1 MIKFEIQ
8 IDPADGRQLEAASQF
23 LAALAGKTDKD
34 SSKEVEAP
42 EAEPEPEPEPEP
54 AEAPTK
60 KKEAT
65 LKKEVKDLE
74 PEEAAPKKKAKAPEP
89 EEDDPEEDGVV
100 ATEPEITLDDLR
112 AIVAVKAKLHKEALR
127 AKLAK
132 LGAKNVP
139 TLAPSKFAEFY
150 EYAKSLK

>member
-42 EAEPEPEPEPEP
+42 EAEPEPETEEPEP

-60 KKEAT
+60 KKEA
-65 LKKEVKDLE
+65 
-74 PEEAAPKKKAKAPEP
+74 APKKKAKAPEP
-89 EEDDPEEDGVV
+89 EPEEEEDDQEEAEDG
-100 ATEPEITLDDLR
+100 EGEITLDDLR

>member
-23 LAALAGKTDKD
+23 LAALAGKTDKV

-42 EAEPEPEPEPEP
+42 EAEPEPETEPEPEP
-54 AEAPTK
+54 TKAPAK
-60 KKEAT
+60 KKKAT
-65 LKKEVKDLE
+65 LKKVE
-74 PEEAAPKKKAKAPEP
+74 KAKAPEP
-89 EEDDPEEDGVV
+89 EPEEEEDDQEEAEDG
-100 ATEPEITLDDLR
+100 EGEITLDDLR
-112 AIVAVKAKLHKEALR
+112 AIVAEKAKLHKEALR
-127 AKLAK
+127 AKLSK
-132 LGAKNVP
+132 MGAKNVP

>member
-1 MIKFEIQ
+1 MIRFEVQ
-8 IDPADGRQLEAASQF
+8 IDPADGVQLAAASQF

-42 EAEPEPEPEPEP
+42 EAEPEPETEEPEP

-60 KKEAT
+60 KKEA
-65 LKKEVKDLE
+65 
-74 PEEAAPKKKAKAPEP
+74 APKKKAKAPEP
-89 EEDDPEEDGVV
+89 EPEEEEDDPEEDGVV
-100 ATEPEITLDDLR
+100 ATEPEVTLDDLR